1 MSFVVYSP
9 LPHGA
14 ASSPH
19 LRQVCLFLLVG
30 SVLLSSP
37 MVFCELEGEGSKTS
51 FQMYHKTWRGRSMAA
66 SSRWSVLG
74 CEQPVCGVM

>member
-9 LPHGA
+9 LPHGV

-37 MVFCELEGEGSKTS
+37 MVFCELEGGGSKTS
-51 FQMYHKTWRGRSMAA
+51 FQMYHKTWRGRSVAA

-74 CEQPVCGVM
+74 C